1 MAKRPMRENAS
12 GPMPSMGLGV
22 VVQAASVNASMAI
35 KAPRSH
41 ADASRQR
48 SMTAVVKARPP
59 AA

>member
-35 KAPRSH
+35 KARAATPTRR
-41 ADASRQR
+41 ASG
-48 SMTAVVKARPP
+48 A
-59 AA
+59 